1 MPKERRT
8 FTDEFK
14 SQMVRLYESG
24 KSRIDIVRE
33 YDLSAS
39 ALDRF
44 MSEGLIWGEQPSETA
59 YHAKE
64 LFLKHHIR
72 TVLVPG
78 AGYGRNTK
86 ILSDTFEVDA
96 IELSSEAVILSRQWG
111 DKSCFI
117 EKSIFDLSV
126 TNKQYDR
133 KLAYLDL
140 NGIWLALN
148 TEENIPRNEIQL
160 SYTHIAFTVDEMEL
174 TKLEQ
179 RLKEH
184 SINIL
189 PDRDRDLRDKNSIYF
204 TDPDGHKF
212 EFHTGTL
219 QDRLQYYRDEK
230 HHMTFYD

>member
-1 MPKERRT
+1 M
-8 FTDEFK
+8 
-14 SQMVRLYESG
+14 
-24 KSRIDIVRE
+24 
-33 YDLSAS
+33 
-39 ALDRF
+39 
-44 MSEGLIWGEQPSETA
+44 
-59 YHAKE
+59 
-64 LFLKHHIR
+64 
-72 TVLVPG
+72 
-78 AGYGRNTK
+78 
-86 ILSDTFEVDA
+86 
-96 IELSSEAVILSRQWG
+96 
-111 DKSCFI
+111 